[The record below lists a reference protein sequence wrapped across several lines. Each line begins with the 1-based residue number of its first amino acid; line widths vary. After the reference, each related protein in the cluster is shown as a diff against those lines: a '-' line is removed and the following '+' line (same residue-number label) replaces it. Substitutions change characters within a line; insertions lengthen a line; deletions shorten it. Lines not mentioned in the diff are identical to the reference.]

1 MPYRLNCHLEKSEKM
16 FKVKQF
22 EVCRTTGITSFE
34 IQWDLHN
41 GKGPQTD
48 KGAFTTRQDAEKRIE
63 SSKRSY
69 ILLIFEKYVMHSK
82 VLMETGMNDFY
93 RTPAKLESLDR
104 CTRYMHWF
112 QDKKTDAICTVIV
125 ALEEDLRRILPS
137 PGNPSYCSSEE
148 RIIDMVVFAKKENQ
162 LNPKPSKQLQH
173 AERI

>member
-1 MPYRLNCHLEKSEKM
+1 M

-34 IQWDLHN
+34 IQWDLLN
-41 GKGPQTD
+41 GKGVQTD
-48 KGAFTTRQDAEKRIE
+48 KGAFTTRQEAEKRIE

-82 VLMETGMNDFY
+82 VLMEAGKHDFY
-93 RTPAKLESLDR
+93 RTTAKLESLDH
-104 CTRYMHWF
+104 CMKYMHWF
-112 QDKKTDAICTVIV
+112 NEEKKQLAAICRVIV
-125 ALEEDLRRILPS
+125 SLEEDLRRILPS
-137 PGNPSYCSSEE
+137 PGNPSYGSSEE
-148 RIIDMVVFAKKENQ
+148 RILDMVVFAKKENQ

>member
-1 MPYRLNCHLEKSEKM
+1 M

-34 IQWDLHN
+34 IQWDLLN

-48 KGAFTTRQDAEKRIE
+48 KGAFTTRQEAEKRIE

-69 ILLIFEKYVMHSK
+69 ILLLFEKYVLHSK
-82 VLMETGMNDFY
+82 VLMEAGKHDFY
-93 RTPAKLESLDR
+93 KTPAKLESLDR
-104 CTRYMHWF
+104 CTRYMSWF
-112 QDKKTDAICTVIV
+112 QDKKLEAICRVIV
-125 ALEEDLRRILPS
+125 ALEEDLRKILPS
-137 PGNPSYCSSEE
+137 QANPSHSLSEE
-148 RIIDMVVFAKKENQ
+148 RILDMVVFAKSENK